1 MMRRLLPALL
11 LLTALPAAANVKWT
25 DTLRDVYVNGVLT
38 RDGQTLVNE
47 HRLAYLPPS
56 GDAWIFDRDARE
68 VATADRAV
76 FTFND
81 DRTSATTPDTLPTR
95 RAAAFAMPDESSYL
109 ADNIL
114 IYPHQS
120 HAGPM
125 TEADLWATAPIWK
138 SIHDHYTPD
147 AKVVAQLRAAK
158 AARVTIAF
166 ATWCGDSKRA
176 VPRLLKA
183 LHEANNPLLKVELYG
198 IGPEFLTPLDYIR
211 EQRLTNV
218 PTMIVERGRKEVGR
232 VVETPATATVEQD
245 VAMILAG
252 QTLPPHPGRYER
264 KAMLASG
271 HYAHRSARGETAT
284 ETWELW
290 ETKDCGLLA
299 HSMIVSTKTPSKTIE
314 TFAALDARRAPDFV
328 EVTRR
333 DGDHVVRTRASAD
346 HGKWTVRAR
355 GDERGL
361 VEQTSVAPKALLLP
375 ATITFGWPLFR
386 GERDADA
393 FVMDENGPI
402 GAVEKAA
409 VSTAG
414 GLITPLRRRPKHHV
428 VTRTMRYDVSTDSA
442 LNVPVSVDL
451 GDGSERRL
459 LDMKGTLPRGELVAP
474 ASGRP

>member
-1 MMRRLLPALL
+1 MRRLLPALL
-11 LLTALPAAANVKWT
+11 LLFALPATAALKWN

-56 GDAWIFDRDARE
+56 GDAWIFDRDAHE
-68 VATADRAV
+68 VTTADRAV

-81 DRTSATTPDTLPTR
+81 DRTSATTPDTFPTR
-95 RAAAFAMPDESSYL
+95 HAAAAALPDESSWL
-109 ADNIL
+109 ATVGATAIL

-125 TEADLWATAPIWK
+125 SEADLWATAPIWK

-147 AKVVAQLRAAK
+147 AKVVEQLRAAK

-183 LHEANNPLLKVELYG
+183 LHEANNPLLQVELYG

-218 PTMIVERGRKEVGR
+218 PTMIVERGRNEVGR

-252 QTLPPHPGRYER
+252 ERLPPHPGRYER
-264 KAMLASG
+264 KWVLASG
-271 HYAHRSARGETAT
+271 HYAHRNARGESAT

-290 ETKDCGLLA
+290 ETKDGGLLA

-314 TFAALDARRAPDFV
+314 TFASLDAKRAPDFV

-361 VEQTSVAPKALLLP
+361 VEQTLVAPKALLLP
-375 ATITFGWPLFR
+375 ATLTFGWPLFR
-386 GERDADA
+386 GEREVDVYVLDA
-393 FVMDENGPI
+393 NGPI
-402 GAVEKAA
+402 GAVEKAT
-409 VSTAG
+409 VTTAG
-414 GLITPLRRRPKHHV
+414 GLIMRRPKHHI
-428 VTRTMRYDVSTDSA
+428 VTRTMGYDVSIDSA
-442 LNVPVSVDL
+442 LNVPVSVNMA
-451 GDGSERRL
+451 DGSERRL
-459 LDMKGTLPRGELVAP
+459 TDMSGTLPRALP
-474 ASGRP
+474 AR

>member
-1 MMRRLLPALL
+1 MRRLLPALL
-11 LLTALPAAANVKWT
+11 LLTALPAAADIKWN

-56 GDAWIFDRDARE
+56 GDAWIFDRDAHE

-81 DRTSATTPDTLPTR
+81 DRTSATTPDTFPTQH
-95 RAAAFAMPDESSYL
+95 AAAFATPDESSYL
-109 ADNIL
+109 ASNIL

-125 TEADLWATAPIWK
+125 SEADLWATAPIWK

-147 AKVVAQLRAAK
+147 AKVIERLRAAK

-183 LHEANNPLLKVELYG
+183 LHEANNPLLQVELYG

-218 PTMIVERGRKEVGR
+218 PTMIVERGRNEVGR
-232 VVETPATATVEQD
+232 VVETPATETVEQD

-252 QTLPPHPGRYER
+252 QTLPPHLGRYER

-271 HYAHRSARGETAT
+271 HYAHRNARGETAT

-290 ETKDCGLLA
+290 ETKDGGLLA

-314 TFAALDARRAPDFV
+314 TFAALDSHRAPDFV

-361 VEQTSVAPKALLLP
+361 VEQTLTAPKALLLP
-375 ATITFGWPLFR
+375 ATLTFGWPLFR
-386 GERDADA
+386 GEREVDVYVLDA
-393 FVMDENGPI
+393 NGPI

-414 GLITPLRRRPKHHV
+414 GLIMPLMRRRPKHHV

-442 LNVPVSVDL
+442 LNVPVSVDMS
-451 GDGSERRL
+451 DGSERRL
-459 LDMKGTLPRGELVAP
+459 LDMKGTLPRALP
-474 ASGRP
+474 AANGQ